1 MAGNMLGNMKLGLKE
16 YRHGTNEKA
25 DMISYDFW
33 SNSRKNQAIAGTK
46 ILLWNSKDVRF
57 RNCTWRGKI
66 TNIAEEV
73 SDRIDLL
80 LYIIKIYVYFKY
92 DFRTCT
98 FKKNIPCSY
107 FGNFCFNGT
116 WWTLILKRKKC
127 YSYSTKNPKG

>member
-1 MAGNMLGNMKLGLKE
+1 
-16 YRHGTNEKA
+16 
-25 DMISYDFW
+25 MICGQIV
-33 SNSRKNQAIAGTK
+33 RKKRAIARTK

-80 LYIIKIYVYFKY
+80 LYMIKIYVYFKY

-98 FKKNIPCSY
+98 FKKKTYRVPTSETSVLMEL
-107 FGNFCFNGT
+107 GE
-116 WWTLILKRKKC
+116 L
-127 YSYSTKNPKG
+127 